1 MDPSDIKSAISFL
14 AAGND
19 FLVTSHINSDGDSI
33 ASSLSMLRILNKLG
47 KRASV
52 ILQDVPEDHYDF
64 LDGYE
69 CIETAGSPT
78 TLRDRAVV
86 LDCPS
91 FARIG
96 SARGHMSEDVAL
108 LNVDHH
114 KDNALFGASN
124 LVRDVSSTC
133 ELLYHLVVEM
143 GISIDAALAELL
155 YTGILYDTGGFR
167 YSLTTSTTLEA
178 AAALV
183 RQGARLD
190 LVADRL
196 YNSSSLET
204 VKLVGSA
211 IDSLELSHGG
221 RVATLHLS
229 HEDMRRGDPE
239 EAVDYGLR
247 VKGVEVTVL
256 LKEEKPKKYRVSLRS
271 RHDIDV
277 SAVAAV
283 FGGGGHARASGCR
296 LEGTGAEV
304 RAALLEQIG
313 KVLA

>member
-1 MDPSDIKSAISFL
+1 MDAPDIKSAISFL
-14 AAGND
+14 AAGDD
-19 FLVTSHINSDGDSI
+19 FLVTSHIDSDGDSI
-33 ASSLSMLRILNKLG
+33 ASSLSMLRVLNELG

-64 LDGYE
+64 LDGHDR
-69 CIETAGSPT
+69 IETAGSTT
-78 TLRDRAVV
+78 TLCDRAIV

-91 FARIG
+91 LDRIG
-96 SARGHMSEDVAL
+96 SARGHMSEDVAV

-143 GISIDAALAELL
+143 GISIDAALAEQL
-155 YTGILYDTGGFR
+155 YTGILYDSGGFR

-211 IDSLELSHGG
+211 IDSLELSYDG

-256 LKEEKPKKYRVSLRS
+256 LKEETPEKYRVSLRS
-271 RHDIDV
+271 RRDVDV

-304 RAALLEQIG
+304 LAALLEEIG
-313 KVLA
+313 KVLV